1 MSTTASV
8 SHSNGLNA
16 LLTLALLAALAGCG
30 PASSGNAPNLEPGA
44 SVAGPGNRSEASGTG
59 RAARTLPTVASS
71 PAPLAPR
78 LSPGNQGEARPEQ
91 PLGMPAWMAKDLDS
105 PEVPGRLRALETWA
119 QQPRT
124 GAIDPLLLA
133 VDDPDER
140 VRAKAFALLD
150 DDWARELA
158 AEEQAGSAGR

>member
-8 SHSNGLNA
+8 SRSHGLNA
-16 LLTLALLAALAGCG
+16 LLALVGGLAACG
-30 PASSGNAPNLEPGA
+30 PASSCDPANGDSHAGLVGPSLSEQAPVSGKAPTTPAA
-44 SVAGPGNRSEASGTG
+44 SPS
-59 RAARTLPTVASS
+59 
-71 PAPLAPR
+71 PLAPR
-78 LSPGNQGEARPEQ
+78 LAPATQGEARPAA
-91 PLGMPAWMAKDLDS
+91 PLIVPTGLAPAQES
-105 PEVPGRLRALETWA
+105 PNVAFRLRALESWA

-124 GAIDPLLLA
+124 SSVEPLLRA

-158 AEEQAGSAGR
+158 AEEREGRAGR